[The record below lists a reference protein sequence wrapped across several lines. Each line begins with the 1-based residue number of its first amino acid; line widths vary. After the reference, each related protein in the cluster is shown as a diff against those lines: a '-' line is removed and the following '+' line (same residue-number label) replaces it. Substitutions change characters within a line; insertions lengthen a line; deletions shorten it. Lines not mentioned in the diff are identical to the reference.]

1 MAHQWQPS
9 QKNTKKYRA
18 EIEAFGVPRG
28 KVAQPRVTSDSWKP
42 PIVRV
47 QGARLRLNFF
57 QNCDNFFL
65 ANQWKCQRFLL
76 RGN

>member
-42 PIVRV
+42 PMELTLI
-47 QGARLRLNFF
+47 N
-57 QNCDNFFL
+57 L
-65 ANQWKCQRFLL
+65 ACACFAVLT
-76 RGN
+76 